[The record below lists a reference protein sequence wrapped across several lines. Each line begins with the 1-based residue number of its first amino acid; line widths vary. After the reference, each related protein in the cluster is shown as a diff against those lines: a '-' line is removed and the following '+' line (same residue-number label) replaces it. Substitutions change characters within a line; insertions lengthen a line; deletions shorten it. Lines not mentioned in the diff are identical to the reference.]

1 MNENKKREEYIK
13 VLDFLP
19 RGHPEDD
26 RPSYQKEKL
35 IQGVGEDYFMLLE
48 AVPKEDEVV
57 NQYDRVYIG
66 SGERDRVDHVKR
78 RIGYDDLTH
87 SSQVELPF
95 VIEKIIEEQEEEYL
109 SFFNEAQP
117 ITTRQHALELLPG
130 IGKKLM
136 WKIIDEREEK
146 EFESFEELAERID
159 GINDPSHMLAKRI
172 EKEVKE
178 EDVKYH
184 LFVKD

>member
-1 MNENKKREEYIK
+1 MNENKKREEYIR

-48 AVPKEDEVV
+48 MVPKEDEAP
-57 NQYDRVYIG
+57 NQYDRLYVG
-66 SGERDRVDHVKR
+66 SGKREVVDHVKR
-78 RIGYDDLTH
+78 RISYDDLTH
-87 SSQVELPF
+87 GSQVELPY
-95 VIEKIIEEQEEEYL
+95 VIEEIIKDNEKEYL

-146 EFESFEELAERID
+146 EFESFEDLAERIN
-159 GINDPSHMLAKRI
+159 GINDPARILSKRI
-172 EKEVKE
+172 EKEIKG
-178 EDVKYH
+178 EDIKYH
-184 LFVKD
+184 LIVKD

>member
-1 MNENKKREEYIK
+1 MNKDNKREEYIR

-26 RPSYQKEKL
+26 RPSYKKEKL
-35 IQGVGEDYFMLLE
+35 IQGIGEDYFMLLE
-48 AVPKEDEVV
+48 TVPKDDEAA
-57 NQYDRVYIG
+57 NQYDRLYIG
-66 SGERDRVDHVKR
+66 SGERDIVDHVKR
-78 RIGYDDLTH
+78 RIGFKDLTH
-87 SSQVELPF
+87 GSQVELPF
-95 VIEKIIEEQEEEYL
+95 VVEEIIEENEEEYL

-136 WKIIDEREEK
+136 WKILEEREEK

-159 GINDPSHMLAKRI
+159 GINDPARILAKRI
-172 EKEVKE
+172 EKEIKE